1 MQKFEGV
8 VFRKDVGLCR
18 WAAMLAAVV
27 LLLGVF
33 AGQLAAQSST
43 GDISG
48 TVTDPTGAVIV
59 GANVTLTFELTGQQR
74 TLTTGASGDFFFP
87 DLVTGTY
94 DIKVDQT
101 GFQTYEQKGISLA
114 VSEKLALHAIQLTVG
129 NVTTTMT
136 VEASEAHVETDTSEH
151 ANLVNSNQ
159 MTDITVKGR
168 NYMSYVA
175 LLPGVTNTSPGG
187 GDAPGWGN
195 SDGET
200 VNGGNNTVVVML
212 NGVPSQDDGNNTL
225 NAYLAPSADAIQEM
239 RVQTN
244 VMNAEYGSRNG
255 GSVNVIYKTG
265 TRNFHGEAFDY
276 DRNGMFNANTFFDKQ
291 NLPST
296 GPTAYYHNHPGHYD
310 YQNPGG
316 TFGGPFWM
324 PGIPFNKNRDKLFL
338 FFSADLLRRNVP
350 AGTTPT
356 NLTVPTIEDR
366 MGNFSAD
373 AAAVPAGAEG
383 NTATIPAIAFYCPGT
398 EPTGSSAA
406 LTAAQAA
413 NLTAACPGNAAV
425 AAPWGTTLGGVN
437 PALNLFPNPT
447 CNSYS
452 DLYNN
457 GVAGTANPGLTL
469 PACGTSATS
478 YTNGYNYQQLL
489 INKEPRSD
497 YILTGQYNLAK
508 NELWTVDLTKDYQC
522 TCDGNFLGGTG
533 WPSQLLTN
541 YQIHSSAATSDLVS
555 TIRPN
560 LINDLNIGTTRA
572 LQTVQPSFPSQAAAV
587 NVRNTRG
594 LGPNILPVLF
604 PDPNSPFN
612 VTSGGVTYEAQS
624 KYANPFDY
632 LPKMSFSGGS
642 NFNSPVSISEDGRW
656 PFYGTDTHY
665 LVNDQLSWVKGAHS
679 FKGGFYFEKVSR
691 NGPSGGSGGDWD
703 GNINFG
709 QSITNPNDIG
719 NGFANAYYGIFT
731 SYDEESDHPNGYD
744 RWHSEE
750 WFVQD
755 TWKATRRLTLDFGVR
770 FAHLNPTF
778 DTVQTADFQPNLY
791 NAVVATSP
799 TQNGSAQDPLLQPC
813 LVGGVRKAA
822 YVPVGGS
829 CATATFT
836 TTQSAVG
843 DFVPQSVSGVYPF
856 EGMKAFAPRQQVM
869 NTPGIN
875 IGPRFGFAYDLF
887 GNGKTALRGGFGTF
901 YNVFGVVDTVGQLV
915 LQPPP
920 PSALATLPLPSTNK
934 QQLVITPTVFNS
946 TLPQMLAGGA
956 QTFLGPQAVI
966 GLPDNFKDPVT
977 YAWNLG
983 IQRDMGHGLLLDVS
997 YVADSNHHNGGTLN
1011 FEQLPYGV
1019 DFQCAS
1025 GGYAVAAGTCATGN
1039 LTYQDPTKTAGQGGL
1054 LPSAFLYQGSAYPG
1068 YTAMNQTYDN
1078 LNSNYNSLQTQI
1090 TKRFGRTLTMNAS
1103 WTWSR
1108 VLAWGEG
1115 DPACNQPFA
1124 ISGTCVPTNL
1134 LHSVYYSDS
1143 GNHKHNVVANFTYSL
1158 PKMTKF
1164 DNAIMKQAL
1173 NGWVLEGT
1181 YEYVSGA
1188 PGLVGYS
1195 TSGDNLTGGG
1205 GWGTRVN
1212 LVPAQSP
1219 YAKTGSNGFNYL
1231 NSNAYTAPTG
1241 GAGTCNGVYTSCGW
1255 GNSGIENY
1263 IGFPTDNL
1271 DVSLF
1276 KDFQLGKVESRK
1288 LEIRGE
1294 TYNTLNHT
1302 EFTSLASTTLNL
1314 NSNGTVSVPSN
1325 FGQASA
1331 TNPARII
1338 ALAAK
1343 LEF

>member
-8 VFRKDVGLCR
+8 VFRKEVGLCR
-18 WAAMLAAVV
+18 LACLLAAVV

-59 GANVTLTFELTGQQR
+59 GANVTLTYQLTGQQR
-74 TLTTGASGDFFFP
+74 QLQTGPSGDFFFP

-94 DIKVDQT
+94 DIKVDQA
-101 GFQTYEQKGISLA
+101 GFQTYSQKGISLA
-114 VSEKLALHAIQLTVG
+114 VSEKLALHAIQMTVG
-129 NVTTTMT
+129 NVSTEVT
-136 VEASEAHVETDTSEH
+136 VQASEAHVETDTSEH

-159 MTDITVKGR
+159 MTYITVKGR
-168 NYMSYVA
+168 NYLSYVA

-276 DRNGMFNANTFFDKQ
+276 DRNGMFNANTYFNKA
-291 NLPST
+291 NLPAT
-296 GPTAYYHNHPGHYD
+296 GPTSYYHNHPGHYD

-316 TFGGPFWM
+316 TIGGPFYM
-324 PGIPFNKNRDKLFL
+324 PGINFNKNRDKLFL
-338 FFSADLLRRNVP
+338 FFSADILRRNVP
-350 AGTTPT
+350 AATTPT

-366 MGNFSAD
+366 MGDYAAD
-373 AAAVPAGAEG
+373 AAAVPANIDGLGNAAIGGIAFWCPGAEAG
-383 NTATIPAIAFYCPGT
+383 GSATQLV
-398 EPTGSSAA
+398 PTTGQA
-406 LTAAQAA
+406 L
-413 NLTAACPGNAAV
+413 NLTTACPGNPIV
-425 AAPWGTTLGGVN
+425 GAPWGTTAGGVN
-437 PALNLFPNPT
+437 PALALFPNPT
-447 CNSYS
+447 CNSYA

-457 GVAGTANPGLTL
+457 GRSGTANPGLNI
-469 PACGTSATS
+469 PACGSPATG
-478 YTNGYNYQQLL
+478 YTANTYNYQQLL
-489 INKEPRSD
+489 INKQPRSD

-522 TCDGNFLGGTG
+522 TCSGNFLGGTG
-533 WPSQLLTN
+533 WPSQLLTD
-541 YQIHSSAATSDLVS
+541 YRIHSSAATSDLVS

-572 LQTVQPSFPSQAAAV
+572 LQTVNPTNPAVSDKV
-587 NVRNTRG
+587 NVRNNVG
-594 LGPNILPVLF
+594 LGPTVLPVIF
-604 PDPNSPFN
+604 PDPNSPFGKN
-612 VTSGGVTYEAQS
+612 AQS
-624 KYANPFDY
+624 KSANPYDY
-632 LPKMSFSGGS
+632 LPIMTFSGGT
-642 NFNSPVSISEDGRW
+642 NFNNPVSITEDGRW
-656 PFYGTDTHY
+656 PFFGTDTHY
-665 LVNDQLSWVKGAHS
+665 LINDQISWVKGAHS
-679 FKGGFYFEKVSR
+679 FKGGFYWEKVSR
-691 NGPSGGSGGDWD
+691 NGPSGGGGGDWS
-703 GNINFG
+703 GRVNFG
-709 QSITNPNDIG
+709 QSSVNPNDTG
-719 NGFANAYYGIFT
+719 NGFSNAYYGIFQA
-731 SYDEESDHPNGYD
+731 YDEESDHPNAFD

-750 WFVQD
+750 WFGQD

-770 FAHLNPTF
+770 FGHLNPTY
-778 DTVQTADFQPNLY
+778 DTTEVSDFQPGLY
-791 NAVVATSP
+791 AAS
-799 TQNGSAQDPLLQPC
+799 QQAPLLQPC
-813 LVGGVRKAA
+813 TVGGQRVAA
-822 YVPVGGS
+822 YVPTGGT

-843 DFVPQSVSGVYPF
+843 DFVPQTTSGIYPF
-856 EGMKAFAPRQQVM
+856 QGMQAFAPRQHVLS
-869 NTPGIN
+869 TPGIN

-887 GNGKTALRGGFGTF
+887 GNGKTALRGGYGMF

-915 LQPPP
+915 LQPPS
-920 PSALATLPLPSTNK
+920 PSALATLPIPSTGK
-934 QQLVITPTVFNS
+934 EQLVITPTVFNS

-956 QTFLGPQAVI
+956 QTFLGPQTVI
-966 GLPDNFKDPVT
+966 GLPDHFKSPAT

-983 IQRDMGHGLLLDVS
+983 IQRDMGHGLLLDAS
-997 YVADSNHHNGGTLN
+997 YVANVNRHNGGTLN

-1019 DFQCAS
+1019 DFQCANGS
-1025 GGYAVAAGTCATGN
+1025 YAAAAGTCTGST
-1039 LTYQDPTKTAGQGGL
+1039 LTYQDPTKSAGQSGL
-1054 LPSAFLYQGSAYPG
+1054 LPSAFLDQRAAYPG
-1068 YTAMNQTYDN
+1068 YTTINEMYEN

-1115 DPACNQPFA
+1115 APACNQPFA
-1124 ISGTCVPTNL
+1124 IANTCVPTNL
-1134 LHSVYYSDS
+1134 IHSVYYSDS
-1143 GNHKHNVVANFTYSL
+1143 GNHKHNIVTNFTYSL
-1158 PKMTKF
+1158 PKTTRF
-1164 DNAIMKQAL
+1164 DNAIVKQAL

-1188 PGLVGYS
+1188 PGLVGES
-1195 TSGDNLTGGG
+1195 TSSDNLNGGG

-1212 LVPAQSP
+1212 VVPSQNP
-1219 YAKTGSNGFNYL
+1219 YAKTGNNGFNYL
-1231 NSNAYTAPTG
+1231 NINAFSPSVG
-1241 GAGTCNGVYTSCGW
+1241 GPGTCNGVYTNCGW
-1255 GNSGIENY
+1255 GNSGIFNY

-1276 KDFQLGKVESRK
+1276 KDFQLGKTESRK

-1314 NSNGTVSVPSN
+1314 TSSGAINPTGNNT